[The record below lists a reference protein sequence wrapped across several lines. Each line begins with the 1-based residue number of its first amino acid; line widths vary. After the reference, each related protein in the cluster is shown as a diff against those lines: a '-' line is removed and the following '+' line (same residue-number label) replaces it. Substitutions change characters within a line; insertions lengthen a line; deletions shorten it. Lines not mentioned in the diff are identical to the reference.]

1 MPKLSVITSFL
12 YLCLIL
18 RKKWVMMLI
27 SIKALYKLIL
37 WFLMGMVKYSQNSQ
51 NIKSAM
57 SLQYK
62 LIFCMQINI
71 KVSYKLISTLWT
83 SKFATRWYCH
93 YWWVWLSILKLLKVT
108 SLQYR
113 LNVSKKKLGM
123 EFIYCMQINVK
134 VSTSWHY
141 HFWWKCTQNRKLVI
155 FL

>member
-27 SIKALYKLIL
+27 SIKASYKLIL

-51 NIKSAM
+51 NIKFAM

-108 SLQYR
+108 SLQYH
-113 LNVSKKKLGM
+113 LNISKKKLGM